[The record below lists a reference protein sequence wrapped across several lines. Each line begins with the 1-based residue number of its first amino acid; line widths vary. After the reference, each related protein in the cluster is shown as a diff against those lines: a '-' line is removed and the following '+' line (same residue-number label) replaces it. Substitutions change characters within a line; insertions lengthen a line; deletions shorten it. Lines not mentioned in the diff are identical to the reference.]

1 MSVNLA
7 KFMRVLAFSVPVI
20 GLGWGTFIRS
30 APAAEQQPLADQ
42 IIQALTP
49 KPLTRSL
56 TGAPS
61 EQAPNAAESQFID
74 SLRNRPSRSIT
85 LNEREKIATL
95 DQVKM
100 GYDNDINFDYNSAK
114 IASAALGNAKA
125 LGVALSSAVLK
136 GSTFIIEGYTDAK
149 GGDASNQ
156 QLSERRADAVKK
168 FLISQYNMPAADLVA
183 VGYGKTRLKNPD
195 NPFGPEN
202 RRVRVVNTAA
212 NVANR

>member
-1 MSVNLA
+1 MSVDLA

-20 GLGWGTFIRS
+20 GLGWGTGIRS
-30 APAAEQQPLADQ
+30 ALAAGQPPLADQ

-56 TGAPS
+56 TAASS
-61 EQAPNAAESQFID
+61 EQAQDAPESQFID

-95 DQVKM
+95 DQDKK
-100 GYDNDINFDYNSAK
+100 GYDNDISFDYNSAK
-114 IASAALGNAKA
+114 IASGAMDNAKA

-149 GGDASNQ
+149 GSDMSNQ
-156 QLSERRADAVKK
+156 KLSERRADAIKS
-168 FLISQYNMPAADLVA
+168 FLVSRYKIPAADLVT

-195 NPFGPEN
+195 DPLSPEN